1 MVISMKFSAFPFTA
15 IVGQDHLKKALIL
28 NAIDPTI
35 SGVLIKGDKGTGKST
50 TVRAFSELLPARET
64 VDGCPFNCNP
74 NEHFLCQEC
83 EKTLQREGRL
93 PTSKKRMSIVELPV
107 SATED
112 MVVGSLDIKKAL
124 REGVKALEPG
134 ILARANG
141 NILYIDEVN
150 LLDDHLVNV
159 LLDAAAMGVNIIER
173 EGVSVSH
180 PSKFILVGTM
190 NPEEGDLRPQILDRF
205 GLCVEVKAL
214 TDPQERLKVIKY
226 RMEFDEN
233 PIRFQKRFRRK
244 QKKLREK
251 IMKAKE
257 LLDKVEISDDILE
270 LIVRISAAL
279 GIKTHRADIITT
291 KAATAIAAFNQ
302 RKKIKEEDVKEAA
315 LLALKHRIKQL
326 PFEKGQE
333 IDERLIEELIE
344 EAEDEFEIDKERK
357 LKKEIKVA
365 EFTGTIQGKN
375 SANITGKR
383 GKYIKAKEAQNPD
396 SVAIDATIKKA
407 IRENPEN
414 PRILPEHLMEKVR
427 ISKAET
433 LYIIVL
439 DSSSSMKL
447 DKKIKFAK
455 TIAWLL
461 LKESYEKKNKV
472 SLISFKG
479 DEAQIISEPTT
490 NLTKLNEVLENLDIG
505 GKTPLTPAL
514 MEAAKLASKYKE
526 LTPTIIVISDG
537 RCNIFIGSNLEEDL
551 KILYPEL
558 KKLNL
563 IFVDA
568 EPKGRNIGV
577 LEEIANKFNSPIFY
591 LDEILI

>member
-1 MVISMKFSAFPFTA
+1 MVTPMKFSVFPFTA
-15 IVGQDHLKKALIL
+15 IIGQDHLKKALIL
-28 NAIDPTI
+28 NAIAPTI
-35 SGVLIKGDKGTGKST
+35 GGVLIKGDKGTGKST
-50 TVRAFSELLPARET
+50 AVRAFAELLPAREV

-83 EKTLQREGRL
+83 KKTLEREGRL
-93 PTSKKRMSIVELPV
+93 PTSKRRMSIVELPV

-124 REGVKALEPG
+124 TEGVKALEPG

-173 EGVSVSH
+173 EGVSVAH

-205 GLCVEVKAL
+205 GLCVEAKAL

-233 PIRFQKRFRRK
+233 PIDFQERFQKR
-244 QKKLREK
+244 QTKLREK
-251 IMKAKE
+251 IVKAKE
-257 LLDKVEISDDILE
+257 LLDKVEISEDLLE
-270 LIVRISAAL
+270 LIVKISAAL
-279 GIKTHRADIITT
+279 GIRTHRADIIMA
-291 KAATAIAAFNQ
+291 KASKAIAAFNQ

-326 PFEKGQE
+326 PFEKEQE
-333 IDERLIEELIE
+333 IDEKLIEELIE
-344 EAEDEFEIDKERK
+344 EPEDEFEIDKDRK
-357 LKKEIKVA
+357 LKKEIKAA

-375 SANITGKR
+375 SANTTGKR
-383 GKYIKAKEAQNPD
+383 GKYIKAKEPPNPD
-396 SVAIDATIKKA
+396 SVAIDAIIKKA
-407 IRENPEN
+407 IQENPEN

-433 LYIIVL
+433 LYIIIL

-447 DKKIKFAK
+447 DKKLKFAK

-461 LKESYEKKNKV
+461 LKESYEKKNKI
-472 SLISFKG
+472 SLISFKA

-490 NLTKLNEVLENLDIG
+490 NFTKLNEALENLDIG

-514 MEAAKLASKYKE
+514 LEAAKLASKYKK

-551 KILYPEL
+551 KILHPEL

-591 LDEILI
+591 LDEILT

>member
-1 MVISMKFSAFPFTA
+1 MKFSVFPFTA
-15 IVGQDHLKKALIL
+15 IIGQEHLKKALIL

-35 SGVLIKGDKGTGKST
+35 GGVLIKGDKGTGKST
-50 TVRAFSELLPARET
+50 AVRAFAELLPAREV
-64 VDGCPFNCNP
+64 VDGCTFNCNP
-74 NEHFLCQEC
+74 NETHLLCQEC
-83 EKTLQREGRL
+83 KKTLEQKGRL
-93 PTSKKRMSIVELPV
+93 PTIKRKMSIVELPV

-124 REGVKALEPG
+124 REGIKALEPG

-150 LLDDHLVNV
+150 LLDDHVVNV

-205 GLCVEVKAL
+205 GLCVEIKAL
-214 TDPQERLKVIKY
+214 TDPQQRLKIIKY
-226 RMEFDEN
+226 RMKFDEN
-233 PIRFQKRFRRK
+233 PIKFQEKFRKKQKRLQK
-244 QKKLREK
+244 MILNAKKL
-251 IMKAKE
+251 
-257 LLDKVEISDDILE
+257 LDEVEISEDLLE
-270 LIVRISAAL
+270 LIVKISAAL
-279 GIKTHRADIITT
+279 GIRTHRADIITA

-302 RKKIKEEDVKEAA
+302 RKKVKEEDVKEAA

-326 PFEKGQE
+326 PFEKEQE
-333 IDERLIEELIE
+333 IDEELIEELIE
-344 EAEDEFEIDKERK
+344 EPEDDFEIDKKRR
-357 LKKEIKVA
+357 LKKDVKIA

-383 GKYIKAKEAQNPD
+383 GKYIKAKETTNPD
-396 SVAIDATIKKA
+396 SIAIDATIKKA

-414 PRILPEHLMEKVR
+414 PMETLPEHLMEKVR
-427 ISKAET
+427 ISKAEA
-433 LYIIVL
+433 LYLILL

-472 SLISFKG
+472 GLISFKG

-490 NLTKLNEVLENLDIG
+490 DLTKVNEALENLQIG

-514 MEAAKLASKYKE
+514 MEAAKLASQYKE
-526 LTPTIIVISDG
+526 LAPTIIVISDG
-537 RCNIFIGSNLEEDL
+537 RCNIFIKSNLEEDL

-577 LEEIANKFNSPIFY
+577 LEEIANKFNAPIFY
-591 LDEILI
+591 LDDILI

>member
-1 MVISMKFSAFPFTA
+1 MKFSVFPFTA
-15 IVGQDHLKKALIL
+15 IVGQDHLKMALIL

-35 SGVLIKGDKGTGKST
+35 GGVLIKGDKGTGKST
-50 TVRAFSELLPARET
+50 AVRAFAELLPAREV

-74 NEHFLCQEC
+74 KEHFLCQEC
-83 EKTLQREGRL
+83 KTILEYEGHL
-93 PTSKKRMSIVELPV
+93 PTTKRRMSIVELPV

-124 REGVKALEPG
+124 QEGVKALEPG

-150 LLDDHLVNV
+150 LLDDHVVNV

-180 PSKFILVGTM
+180 PSRFILVGTM

-214 TDPQERLKVIKY
+214 TDPQERLKIIKY

-233 PIRFQKRFRRK
+233 PIKFQEKFQKK
-244 QKKLREK
+244 QKKLQKK
-251 IMKAKE
+251 IIAAKN
-257 LLDKVEISDDILE
+257 LLDDVEIPEDLLE
-270 LIVRISAAL
+270 LIVKISAAL
-279 GIKTHRADIITT
+279 GIKTHRADIITA
-291 KAATAIAAFNQ
+291 KAATAIAALNH
-302 RKKIKEEDVKEAA
+302 RKKVNEEDVKEAA

-326 PFEKGQE
+326 PFEKEQE
-333 IDERLIEELIE
+333 IDEKLIEELIE
-344 EAEDEFEIDKERK
+344 EPEDDFEIDKERR

-383 GKYIKAKEAQNPD
+383 GKYIKARENPNPD

-414 PRILPEHLMEKVR
+414 PKILPEHLMEKVR

-433 LYIIVL
+433 LYIILL

-472 SLISFKG
+472 ALITFKG
-479 DEAQIISEPTT
+479 DEAQIITEPTT
-490 NLTKLNEVLENLDIG
+490 DLTKVNEALENLEIG

-514 MEAAKLASKYKE
+514 MEATRLASKYKE
-526 LTPTIIVISDG
+526 LAPTIIVISDG
-537 RCNIFIGSNLEEDL
+537 RCNIFIKSNLEEDL

-558 KKLNL
+558 NELNL

-577 LEEIANKFNSPIFY
+577 LEEIATRFNAPIFY
-591 LDEILI
+591 LDDILI

>member
-1 MVISMKFSAFPFTA
+1 MKFSVFPFTA
-15 IVGQDHLKKALIL
+15 IIGQDHLKKALIL
-28 NAIDPTI
+28 NAIAPTI
-35 SGVLIKGDKGTGKST
+35 GGVLIKGDKGTGKST
-50 TVRAFSELLPARET
+50 AVRAFAELLPAREV

-83 EKTLQREGRL
+83 KKTLEREGRL
-93 PTSKKRMSIVELPV
+93 PTSKRRMSIVELPV

-124 REGVKALEPG
+124 TEGVKALEPG

-173 EGVSVSH
+173 EGVSVAH

-205 GLCVEVKAL
+205 GLCVEAKAL

-233 PIRFQKRFRRK
+233 PIDFQERFQKR
-244 QKKLREK
+244 QTKLREK
-251 IMKAKE
+251 IVKAKE
-257 LLDKVEISDDILE
+257 LLDKVEISEDLLE
-270 LIVRISAAL
+270 LIVKISAAL
-279 GIKTHRADIITT
+279 GIRTHRADIIMA
-291 KAATAIAAFNQ
+291 KASKAIAAFNQ

-326 PFEKGQE
+326 PFEKEQE
-333 IDERLIEELIE
+333 IDEKLIEELIE
-344 EAEDEFEIDKERK
+344 EPEDEFEIDKDRK
-357 LKKEIKVA
+357 LKKEIKAA

-375 SANITGKR
+375 SANTTGKR
-383 GKYIKAKEAQNPD
+383 GKYIKAKEPPNPD
-396 SVAIDATIKKA
+396 SVAIDAIIKKA
-407 IRENPEN
+407 IQENPEN

-433 LYIIVL
+433 LYIIIL

-447 DKKIKFAK
+447 DKKLKFAK

-461 LKESYEKKNKV
+461 LKESYEKKNKI
-472 SLISFKG
+472 SLISFKA

-490 NLTKLNEVLENLDIG
+490 NFTKLNEALENLDIG

-514 MEAAKLASKYKE
+514 LEAAKLASKYKK

-551 KILYPEL
+551 KILHPEL

-568 EPKGRNIGV
+568 EPKGRN
-577 LEEIANKFNSPIFY
+577 
-591 LDEILI
+591 

>member
-1 MVISMKFSAFPFTA
+1 MKFSVFPFTA
-15 IVGQDHLKKALIL
+15 IIGQDHLKKALIL

-35 SGVLIKGDKGTGKST
+35 GGVLIKGDKGTGKST
-50 TVRAFSELLPARET
+50 AVRAFAELLPAREV

-83 EKTLQREGRL
+83 KKTLEREGRL
-93 PTSKKRMSIVELPV
+93 PTSKRRMSIVELPV

-124 REGVKALEPG
+124 TEGVKALEPG

-173 EGVSVSH
+173 EGVSVAH

-205 GLCVEVKAL
+205 GLCVEAKAL

-233 PIRFQKRFRRK
+233 PIDFQERFQKR
-244 QKKLREK
+244 QTKLREK
-251 IMKAKE
+251 IVKAKE
-257 LLDKVEISDDILE
+257 LLDKVEISEDLLE
-270 LIVRISAAL
+270 LIVKISAAL
-279 GIKTHRADIITT
+279 GIRTHRADIIMA
-291 KAATAIAAFNQ
+291 KASKAIAAFNQ

-326 PFEKGQE
+326 PFEKEQE
-333 IDERLIEELIE
+333 IDEKLIEELIE
-344 EAEDEFEIDKERK
+344 EPEDEFEIDKDRK
-357 LKKEIKVA
+357 LKKEIKAA

-375 SANITGKR
+375 SANTTGKR
-383 GKYIKAKEAQNPD
+383 GKYIKAKESPNPD

-407 IRENPEN
+407 IQENPEN

-433 LYIIVL
+433 LYIIIL

-447 DKKIKFAK
+447 DKKLKFAK

-461 LKESYEKKNKV
+461 LKESYEKKNKI
-472 SLISFKG
+472 SLISFKA

-490 NLTKLNEVLENLDIG
+490 NFTKLNEALENLDIG

-514 MEAAKLASKYKE
+514 LEAAKLASKYKK

-551 KILYPEL
+551 KILHPEL

-591 LDEILI
+591 LDEILT

>member
-1 MVISMKFSAFPFTA
+1 VFPFTA
-15 IVGQDHLKKALIL
+15 IIGQEHLKKALIL

-35 SGVLIKGDKGTGKST
+35 GGVLIKGDKGTGKST
-50 TVRAFSELLPARET
+50 AVRAFAELLPARE
-64 VDGCPFNCNP
+64 VVEGCAFNCNP
-74 NEHFLCQEC
+74 NETHLLCQEC
-83 EKTLQREGRL
+83 KKILESRGRL
-93 PTSKKRMSIVELPV
+93 PTIKRKMSIVELPV

-150 LLDDHLVNV
+150 LLDDHVVNV

-180 PSKFILVGTM
+180 PSRFILVGTM

-205 GLCVEVKAL
+205 GLCVEIKAL
-214 TDPQERLKVIKY
+214 TDPKERLKIIKY

-233 PIRFQKRFRRK
+233 PIKFQERFRKK
-244 QKKLREK
+244 QKELQER
-251 IMKAKE
+251 ILNAKN
-257 LLDKVEISDDILE
+257 LLDEVEISEDLLE
-270 LIVRISAAL
+270 LIVKISAAL
-279 GIKTHRADIITT
+279 GIRTHRADIITA

-302 RKKIKEEDVKEAA
+302 RKKVKEENVKEAA

-326 PFEKGQE
+326 PFEKEQE
-333 IDERLIEELIE
+333 IDEELIEELIE
-344 EAEDEFEIDKERK
+344 EPEDDFEIDKKRK
-357 LKKEIKVA
+357 LKKDMKIA

-375 SANITGKR
+375 SASTTGKR
-383 GKYIKAKEAQNPD
+383 GKYIKARETTNPD
-396 SVAIDATIKKA
+396 SIAIDATIKKA
-407 IRENPEN
+407 IRENPKN
-414 PRILPEHLMEKVR
+414 PMEIIPEHLMEKVK
-427 ISKAET
+427 ISKAEA
-433 LYIIVL
+433 LYLILL
-439 DSSSSMKL
+439 DTSSSMKL

-455 TIAWLL
+455 TNAWLL

-472 SLISFKG
+472 GLISFKG

-490 NLTKLNEVLENLDIG
+490 DLTKVDEALKNLEIG

-526 LTPTIIVISDG
+526 LAPTLIIISDG
-537 RCNIFIGSNLEEDL
+537 RCNIFIKSNLEEDL

-577 LEEIANKFNSPIFY
+577 LEEIAKKFNAPIFY